1 MTMMAPNVKSDSDYE
16 SVVAGAWPA
25 LVDIASASPA
35 RLWSALHSAGLA
47 VPNSLESLIVAQR
60 ALGATAAPAP
70 VADAWALREL
80 LGDHRLSDESVVP
93 ALATPKSIQ
102 GGVIFPSEF
111 GSIVTHIV
119 CVEPNG
125 HVTVALVAGREDAP
139 GMAMPS
145 WQRLTLGEVVLETE
159 VAPELADRVVSRV
172 RFALAA
178 RAFAAAEATHRLA
191 VEHGGSRMQFGKHIG
206 SYQAVQHRTVNC
218 AIEVALATALVD
230 DAVRLDGLEDP
241 TTGLAL
247 EMAVFHTLDRAS
259 WVQFEAH
266 HTLAASGFFDL
277 YPAPWLFRRV
287 QADVAR
293 IPLFERAAG
302 GVADEMIETDTRFPS
317 ANLGEAAEAFRE
329 ELRALFAQWQPEMG
343 SGRQADVSPDVVAGL
358 REHGLITLDWPEQF
372 GGAGKGIDERAV
384 LSEEVGLKKLR
395 TGSALGAG
403 TLIGRALM
411 NFGTR
416 EQQAKYLP
424 LIRDADLDFYLG
436 YSEPDVGSDLA
447 SLQLSAVRDGDE
459 WVLNG
464 VKRWGQ
470 AQRVK
475 WGWIAA
481 RTNTEAQPRHAGIS
495 VFLVPLHEVEGFWVE
510 EITSLAG
517 ETHAFSHF
525 DNVRVQADSL
535 IGEVDGGW
543 KIITAALADERITM
557 AGFAAGTRGLLELLL
572 DELSSRGELPARGS
586 HERHRLGRV
595 ATRLQGTR
603 VLTARGIAAQAAGVR
618 GGAAALEAP
627 LAKIVSGE
635 TTEEFSQLAVDLLG
649 AASMLDE
656 GAPGSIARGLFD
668 YSLRVCL
675 IGTVGGGT
683 GDIQRNILARA
694 LGLPKD

>member
-1 MTMMAPNVKSDSDYE
+1 
-16 SVVAGAWPA
+16 
-25 LVDIASASPA
+25 VDLPEASPT
-35 RLWSALHSAGLA
+35 RLWTALQEASLA
-47 VPNSLESLIVAQR
+47 EPASLEALIAGER
-60 ALGATAAPAP
+60 ALGAAAAPAP
-70 VADAWALREL
+70 IADAWALRQLVGPDEL
-80 LGDHRLSDESVVP
+80 TASDIVP
-93 ALATPKSIQ
+93 VFATPAAVTD
-102 GGVIFPSEF
+102 GVVFPAEF
-111 GSIVTHIV
+111 GSIASHVVTV
-119 CVEPNG
+119 DADG
-125 HVTVALVAGREDAP
+125 HVSVHLVAGREETA
-139 GMAMPS
+139 GMASPS
-145 WQRLTLGEVVLETE
+145 WQRLTLGAIVFTTA

-191 VEHGGSRMQFGKHIG
+191 IEHGRTRVQFGKHIG

-218 AIEVALATALVD
+218 AIEVALATALID
-230 DAVRLDGLEDP
+230 DAVRLDALDDP
-241 TTGLAL
+241 TAGLAL
-247 EMAVFHTLDRAS
+247 EMAVEHTLDRAS

-287 QADVAR
+287 QADLAR
-293 IPLFERAAG
+293 IPLFQRAAG
-302 GVADEMIETDTRFPS
+302 SVADEMIATGTLFPNARLS
-317 ANLGEAAEAFRE
+317 ENAESFRA
-329 ELRALFAQWQPEMG
+329 ELRALFAEWQPEMG
-343 SGRQADVSPDVVAGL
+343 SGRQADRSSVVVDGL
-358 REHGLITLDWPEQF
+358 REHGLITIDWPEEF
-372 GGAGKGIDERAV
+372 GGAGKGIEERAV

-395 TGSALGAG
+395 VGSALGAG
-403 TLIGRALM
+403 TLIGGALM
-411 NFGTR
+411 TFGTP

-424 LIRDADLDFYLG
+424 LIRDANLDFYLG

-470 AQRVK
+470 AQRVS

-481 RTNTEAQPRHAGIS
+481 RTDPDAKPRHAGIS

-525 DNVRVQADSL
+525 DNVRVPGDSL
-535 IGEVDGGW
+535 IGAVNGGW
-543 KIITAALADERITM
+543 KVITAALADERISM
-557 AGFAAGTRGLLELLL
+557 AGMSAGTRGLLELLL
-572 DELSSRGELPARGS
+572 GELEAHGSVPARGS
-586 HERHRLGRV
+586 HDRHRLGRI

-603 VLTARGIAAQAAGVR
+603 VLTSRGLAAMAAGQG

-635 TTEEFSQLAVDLLG
+635 ATEEFSQLAVELLG
-649 AASMLDE
+649 PNSMLDE
-656 GAPGSIARGLFD
+656 DAPGSIARGLFD

>member
-1 MTMMAPNVKSDSDYE
+1 MTTIDTPTVTAPDLE
-16 SVVAGAWPA
+16 SVLEGAWPS
-25 LVDIASASPA
+25 LVDLRSASPD
-35 RLWSALHSAGLA
+35 RLWSALHRADLA
-47 VPNSLESLIVAQR
+47 VPTSLASLVAAER
-60 ALGATAAPAP
+60 ALGAAAAPAP

-80 LGDHRLSDESVVP
+80 VGDDLSDESVVP
-93 ALATPKSIQ
+93 AFTTAAAIQ
-102 GGVIFPSEF
+102 DGVLLSAEF
-111 GSIVTHIV
+111 GSIATHV
-119 CVEPNG
+119 VAVAPDG
-125 HVTVALVAGREDAP
+125 HVVVALVAGREETP
-139 GMAMPS
+139 GTAVPS
-145 WQRLTLGEVVLETE
+145 WHRLTIGERVVEID
-159 VAPELADRVVSRV
+159 VAPELADRVVSGV
-172 RFALAA
+172 RFALAV

-191 VEHGGSRMQFGKHIG
+191 VEHARTRVQFGHRIG

-218 AIEVALATALVD
+218 AIEVALATALID
-230 DAVRLDGLEDP
+230 DAVRLDALDDP
-241 TTGLAL
+241 TAGLAL
-247 EMAVFHTLDRAS
+247 EMAVLHALDRAS

-287 QADVAR
+287 QADLAR

-302 GVADEMIETDTRFPS
+302 TVADEMIRTGRSFPDARLS
-317 ANLGEAAEAFRE
+317 EDAEAFRA
-329 ELRALFAQWQPEMG
+329 ELRTLFAEWQPEMG
-343 SGRQADVSPDVVAGL
+343 SGRQADVSPTVVAGL
-358 REHGLITLDWPEQF
+358 REHGLITIDWPESF
-372 GGAGKGIDERAV
+372 GGAGKGIEERAV

-395 TGSALGAG
+395 TGTALGAG

-411 NFGTR
+411 TFGTP
-416 EQQAKYLP
+416 QQQEKYLP
-424 LIRDADLDFYLG
+424 LIRDAQLDFYLG
-436 YSEPDVGSDLA
+436 YSEPEVGSDLA
-447 SLQLSAVRDGDE
+447 SVQLSAVRDGDE

-470 AQRVK
+470 AQRVQ

-481 RTNTEAQPRHAGIS
+481 RTNPDAQPRHAGIS
-495 VFLVPLHEVEGFWVE
+495 VFLVPLDEVEGFWVE

-525 DNVRVQADSL
+525 DDVRVPADAL

-543 KIITAALADERITM
+543 KIITSALAEERITM
-557 AGFAAGTRGLLELLL
+557 AGFSAGTRGLLELLL
-572 DELSSRGELPARGS
+572 EELNGSGTVPAPGS
-586 HERHRLGRV
+586 HDRHQLGRI

-603 VLTARGIAAQAAGVR
+603 VLTRRSIAAQAAGER

-635 TTEEFSQLAVDLLG
+635 ATEEFSQLAVQLLG
-649 AASMLDE
+649 PGALLDE
-656 GAPGSIARGLFD
+656 GAPGSVARGLFD

-683 GDIQRNILARA
+683 GDIQRNIIARA